1 VARSGS
7 HYWSVPAPL
16 PRLNRAA
23 GDGRPIAPIRIV
35 HLGLGQFFRA
45 HVAWYTDA
53 APDADEWGIAA
64 FTGRSSERAD
74 VLVPQEG
81 LYTLIVRHPGGDEAT
96 VISSIS
102 AALPGA
108 DVEAFVAAVAR
119 PEVAIITLTVTEAG
133 YAMVSADTSPSE
145 VALTVPG
152 RLVAGLGA
160 RRAAGS
166 GPLAIVPCD
175 NLPDNGGRIEAAIRD
190 LAGRIDPTLVGWI
203 EANVSFVTT
212 MVDRITPSEG
222 PDDAAAAAALT
233 GRVDAAPVVTEP
245 FSEWVLSG
253 DFPAGRPQWEA
264 AGAQFVDDV
273 APFEQRKLWLLNG
286 GHSLM
291 AYLGS
296 ARGHIT
302 VDQAAADPVVLRM
315 VEAWW
320 DEAARHLTIPAA
332 DILAARAALVD
343 RWANP
348 HIRHRLA
355 QIAMDGSQKLPVR
368 VSTVMRAERAAG
380 RLPVGG
386 VAIVAAWINHL
397 RGVGAPVADVDAAN
411 VVALAS
417 GAVPGPDGAAARIVA
432 YLTPELGGDREL
444 IDAVARR
451 TEPKVFVVMG
461 VSGSGKSTVAAALA
475 DELGCDLADG
485 DDLHPPANVA
495 KQAAGQPLTDEDRW
509 PWLDRIAEWLTARV
523 AAGQSGVVACSA
535 LKRVYRDR
543 LRGER
548 VVFVHLRG
556 DHATVAARLDAR
568 TDHFMPATLL
578 DSQFATLEP
587 PTPDEQVID
596 VDITLHTTTAA
607 QVAAV
612 VAAA

>member
-1 VARSGS
+1 V
-7 HYWSVPAPL
+7 
-16 PRLNRAA
+16 
-23 GDGRPIAPIRIV
+23 RIV

-53 APDADEWGIAA
+53 APDASEWGIAA
-64 FTGRSSERAD
+64 FTGRSPERAD
-74 VLVPQEG
+74 VLVPQDG
-81 LYTLIVRHPGGDEAT
+81 LYTLIVRHPGGDVAT

-102 AALPGA
+102 VALPGA
-108 DVEAFVAAVAR
+108 HVDAFVAAVAR
-119 PEVAIITLTVTEAG
+119 REVAVITLTVTEAG
-133 YAMVSADTSPSE
+133 YAMVSADATPSE

-152 RLVAGLGA
+152 RLVAGLAA
-160 RRAAGS
+160 RRASGS

-175 NLPDNGGRIEAAIRD
+175 NLPDNGGKIAAAIRD
-190 LAGRIDPTLVGWI
+190 LAARIDPTLVGWVDHNI
-203 EANVSFVTT
+203 SFVTT

-222 PDDAAAAAALT
+222 PDDAAAAVELT

-302 VDQAAADPVVLRM
+302 VDQAAADPVVLRV

-332 DILAARAALVD
+332 DVLAARATLLD

-368 VSTVMRAERAAG
+368 INAVMRTERAAG
-380 RLPVGG
+380 RMPMGA

-411 VVALAS
+411 VVALAAGPVS
-417 GAVPGPDGAAARIVA
+417 GLDGAAARVVA
-432 YLTPELGGDREL
+432 YLVPELAGDFEL

-451 TEPKVFVVMG
+451 TEPMVFVVMG

-475 DELGCDLADG
+475 VELGCDFVDG
-485 DDLHPPANVA
+485 DDLHPAANVA
-495 KQAAGQPLTDEDRW
+495 KQAAGQPLIDDDRW
-509 PWLDRIAEWLTARV
+509 PWLIRISDWLDTRV
-523 AAGQSGVVACSA
+523 AAGQGGVVACSA
-535 LKRVYRDR
+535 LKRAHRDR
-543 LRGER
+543 LRGVR

-556 DHATVAARLDAR
+556 DRATIADRLVAR

-587 PTPDEQVID
+587 PTPDEQFVD
-596 VDITLHTTTAA
+596 VDITQHITTSD
-607 QVAAV
+607 QVAV
-612 VAAA
+612 VIAFA